1 VCEERRGKTNITT
14 FDGNNVIDIQKG
26 ENKKNSA
33 MWSIQIENS
42 IEYKNIFSFREIF
55 HSVVKFLFKN
65 AFNIPFAFF
74 IDHLQNIV
82 EEGCNRISLIMW

>member
-1 VCEERRGKTNITT
+1 VRKEEEKTNITT

-42 IEYKNIFSFREIF
+42 IEYKNIFSF
-55 HSVVKFLFKN
+55 
-65 AFNIPFAFF
+65 
-74 IDHLQNIV
+74 
-82 EEGCNRISLIMW
+82 